1 MSWDD
6 FNDNVGSRIL
16 TMLRNVD
23 FVFGKEVAI
32 LTSYSYRDQ
41 KRFYPVKITK
51 DDPRMVYPA
60 DVIAEINSS
69 LKFSNISLK
78 AQEAIYKA
86 SYIASGK

>member
-1 MSWDD
+1 MHINIEVNGEMMSWDD

-16 TMLRNVD
+16 TMRRNVD
-23 FVFGKEVAI
+23 IVFGKEVAI

-60 DVIAEINSS
+60 DVIC
-69 LKFSNISLK
+69 
-78 AQEAIYKA
+78 
-86 SYIASGK
+86 